1 MDSNTEMSN
10 DLLLLAA
17 LEAAGQAGDILR
29 SGFGSTHRAESKEG
43 RHNLVTEFDHRSE
56 RCIID
61 VLRAHT
67 PHAGFLAEES
77 GRHHGPD
84 ELLWVIDPLDGTV
97 NFAHGIP
104 IFCVSI
110 AAVLNGR
117 ILCGVIHQPLL
128 HETFTAVADE
138 GAFCNGRP
146 MHVSSTS
153 KLDSSILVT
162 GFPYNVDINPG
173 GCIDQFAS
181 VVGRGL
187 PVRRLG
193 SAALDLAY
201 VADGRFDGYWEVALS
216 PWDMAAGVLMVQ
228 EAAGT
233 VTHYGGRRFT
243 LGADSIIATNGQIH
257 AELVSALEVQ
267 A

>member
-1 MDSNTEMSN
+1 MGNITDISSE
-10 DLLLLAA
+10 LLLQAA
-17 LEAAGQAGDILR
+17 LEAASQAGEILR

-67 PHAGFLAEES
+67 PDAGFLAEES

-104 IFCVSI
+104 IFCISI
-110 AAVLNGR
+110 AAVRNGQ

-128 HETFTAVADE
+128 QETFTTVAAG

-146 MHVSSTS
+146 MHVSSTP

-162 GFPYNVDINPG
+162 GFPYNVDVNPG
-173 GCIDQFAS
+173 GCIEQFAS
-181 VVGRGL
+181 IVGRGL

-201 VADGRFDGYWEVALS
+201 VADGRFDGYWEVALA

-233 VTHYGGRRFT
+233 VTHYGRRPFI
-243 LGADSIIATNGQIH
+243 LGADSIIATNGKIH
-257 AELVSALEVQ
+257 DELSSALEVHR
-267 A
+267 